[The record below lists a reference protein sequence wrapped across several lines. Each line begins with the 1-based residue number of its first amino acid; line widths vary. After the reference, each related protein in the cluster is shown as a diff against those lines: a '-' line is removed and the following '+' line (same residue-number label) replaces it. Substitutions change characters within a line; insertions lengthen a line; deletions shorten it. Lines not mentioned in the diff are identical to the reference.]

1 MEFEASRAKAV
12 DKLNYFVENNL
23 SEYSKLRNF
32 DFGPDDRSNISCLS
46 PYITHGVINELEVI
60 DKSLKKF
67 SFAKN
72 EKFIQEVLWRVYWKG
87 WLELRP
93 NVWSDYLVEL
103 NNLRNEFK
111 SNQNYLNAIE
121 GKTNIECFNQWV
133 KELKEN
139 NYLHNH
145 TRMWFASIWIFTLE
159 LPWQLGAEF
168 FMQHLYDGDAAS
180 NTLGWRWVAGV
191 QTQGKHY
198 LASEWNIRKF
208 TNNRFQNIQLN
219 ENAPPIFSDKTYSI
233 GKKDFLN
240 FEILEDKILFLG
252 NSNEIAES
260 IACLKGKGPTDTM
273 ELVYAQANALGFD
286 IGDVIANGSAL
297 NEFRLML
304 IRQGVDESV
313 AQQLI
318 NEPWSVLQR
327 SPQQY
332 SIQVEKSGY
341 LADLDAL
348 VIGQVLCE
356 AGAGRSVQ
364 ESDIDHGIGIEIHR
378 SIGERV
384 ESGDAIMT
392 LDGPFGIDIHLI
404 QRLKQAITISDY
416 QVKLGTRILET
427 VTISDCPTT

>member
-1 MEFEASRAKAV
+1 MIFEASRAKAI
-12 DKLNYFVENNL
+12 DKLNIFIENNL

-32 DFGPDDRSNISCLS
+32 DFGPDNRSNISCLS
-46 PYITHGVINELEVI
+46 PYITHGIVNELEVI

-67 SFAKN
+67 SFSKN

-198 LASEWNIRKF
+198 LASEWNIKKF

-219 ENAPPIFSDKTYSI
+219 ENASSIFNDKTYPI
-233 GKKDFLN
+233 NKKEFLN
-240 FEILEDKILFLG
+240 SQILEDKILLIFENNMTFEFSDFKEHKFKKILLI
-252 NSNEIAES
+252 SNESNRNIKLSEKVLKFKANLLEDQKTRLIEKS
-260 IACLKGKGPTDTM
+260 INCETININDLKNITEK
-273 ELVYAQANALGFD
+273 VYALYPTVSENLNFIQNNQLQNIKFLYRKLDQFSWQYCNKGFFNFKNY
-286 IGDVIANGSAL
+286 IPKIIANF
-297 NEFRLML
+297 N
-304 IRQGVDESV
+304 
-313 AQQLI
+313 
-318 NEPWSVLQR
+318 
-327 SPQQY
+327 
-332 SIQVEKSGY
+332 
-341 LADLDAL
+341 
-348 VIGQVLCE
+348 
-356 AGAGRSVQ
+356 
-364 ESDIDHGIGIEIHR
+364 
-378 SIGERV
+378 
-384 ESGDAIMT
+384 
-392 LDGPFGIDIHLI
+392 
-404 QRLKQAITISDY
+404 
-416 QVKLGTRILET
+416 
-427 VTISDCPTT
+427 